1 MRKLTYVINNVI
13 ETASYKEAM
22 EAKEKGYTVTEKMG
36 NVTTELTGKKL
47 LNKVLEKRKEREV
60 VKMFA
65 VFTIAYMTVLICV
78 SFSWYI

>member
-47 LNKVLEKRKEREV
+47 LNKVLEDKRKEKKER
-60 VKMFA
+60 
-65 VFTIAYMTVLICV
+65 
-78 SFSWYI
+78 